1 MELTISGAEILAIL
15 PAGILF
21 ITGLVQLF
29 SDLGKNGD
37 DTRSEKTHL
46 AMIGGAG
53 LLLALAALFVQGTA
67 ASTGSLYAGA
77 MTDDLFG
84 RMGAGV
90 VMMTALFCTLMSGG
104 YLASSANN
112 RAEFYALICFC
123 AGAMTLLCQ
132 ATNLISVFVAIETLS
147 LAVYVLAGYFKEN
160 RSASEGAFKYFVLGA
175 FSSGFLLL
183 GMAFI
188 YGTTGGSI
196 SFSDIAASN
205 GQGDSLFSIGTLLI
219 LIGFSFKIGAVPFHS
234 WVPDVYQASPAL
246 AVCWMAVAV
255 KASSFI
261 ALCRF
266 LLFTGGGQELAQIL
280 AAISVVSMLL
290 GNLAALNQRSL
301 KRMMAYSGIAHTGYL
316 LIPLVIVVAGEGASA
331 GASIPFY
338 LFAYAATTLAA
349 FGVITAISVGTD
361 RDDVRDL
368 DGLARNRPFLAIGLT
383 IALISLAGIPL
394 TAGFIA
400 KLMILQGAVS
410 SGFLTLALIA
420 IITTLIS
427 VYYYLRPVVAM
438 WFREPR
444 SSFDLVPAPWGVIF
458 TVAVCAI
465 ATVSIG
471 IFPGWLVNLSRLSVE
486 TILG

>member
-1 MELTISGAEILAIL
+1 
-15 PAGILF
+15 
-21 ITGLVQLF
+21 
-29 SDLGKNGD
+29 
-37 DTRSEKTHL
+37 
-46 AMIGGAG
+46 
-53 LLLALAALFVQGTA
+53 
-67 ASTGSLYAGA
+67 
-77 MTDDLFG
+77 
-84 RMGAGV
+84 
-90 VMMTALFCTLMSGG
+90 
-104 YLASSANN
+104 
-112 RAEFYALICFC
+112 
-123 AGAMTLLCQ
+123 
-132 ATNLISVFVAIETLS
+132 
-147 LAVYVLAGYFKEN
+147 
-160 RSASEGAFKYFVLGA
+160 
-175 FSSGFLLL
+175 
-183 GMAFI
+183 
-188 YGTTGGSI
+188 
-196 SFSDIAASN
+196 
-205 GQGDSLFSIGTLLI
+205 
-219 LIGFSFKIGAVPFHS
+219 
-234 WVPDVYQASPAL
+234 
-246 AVCWMAVAV
+246 
-255 KASSFI
+255 
-261 ALCRF
+261 
-266 LLFTGGGQELAQIL
+266 
-280 AAISVVSMLL
+280 
-290 GNLAALNQRSL
+290 
-301 KRMMAYSGIAHTGYL
+301 MMAYSGIAHTGYL
-316 LIPLVIVVAGEGASA
+316 LIPLVIVVSGEGAAA

-361 RDDVRDL
+361 RDDVSDL